1 MIETAASRTR
11 APEQGTDAEKV
22 TLGHGKLPEHL
33 SNERTHLAYVRTAI
47 SLVTLGIT
55 VNRFSL
61 YLKQHDELP
70 AHPGRVDLLGGTATA
85 GLGMVI
91 YALVLMLVALHRYRA
106 VERAIDQGAYR
117 SDSAIIMLL
126 TISVVVASAG
136 GILWMFRR

>member
-11 APEQGTDAEKV
+11 APEQGTDGDGV
-22 TLGHGKLPEHL
+22 GVGHGKLPQHL
-33 SNERTHLAYVRTAI
+33 ANERTHLAYVRTAI

-70 AHPGRVDLLGGTATA
+70 AHPRRVDLLGGTATA

-91 YALVLMLVALHRYRA
+91 YALLLMLVALHRYRA

>member
-1 MIETAASRTR
+1 
-11 APEQGTDAEKV
+11 
-22 TLGHGKLPEHL
+22 
-33 SNERTHLAYVRTAI
+33 
-47 SLVTLGIT
+47 
-55 VNRFSL
+55 
-61 YLKQHDELP
+61 
-70 AHPGRVDLLGGTATA
+70 
-85 GLGMVI
+85 MVI